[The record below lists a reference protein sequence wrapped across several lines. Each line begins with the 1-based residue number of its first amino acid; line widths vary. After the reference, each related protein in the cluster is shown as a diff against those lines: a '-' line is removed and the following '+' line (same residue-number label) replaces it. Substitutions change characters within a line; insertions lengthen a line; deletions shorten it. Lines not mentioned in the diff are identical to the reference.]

1 MRAAWQAAAMS
12 KCPLSDCHPARFARQ
27 PSVDSLRELLAASM
41 QLLLSAKHGDAPTGL
56 RCALGQAETVDARM
70 AKAMACG
77 WSQPESRG
85 SES

>member
-1 MRAAWQAAAMS
+1 
-12 KCPLSDCHPARFARQ
+12 
-27 PSVDSLRELLAASM
+27 M